1 MEFHGLT
8 LDDFQIEACEHI
20 TNGDSVV
27 VSASTGTGKTLIAEY
42 AIEFYT
48 AHRQRS
54 VYTSP
59 IKALSNQK
67 YMDFVRQFGS
77 ENVGILTGDVS
88 INKNARILVMTTEV
102 YRNMALADP
111 ESIKDVG
118 ILILDEVHFMNDPE
132 RGTVWEESIIFS
144 PPKVRFLA
152 LSATIPNAREFAEW
166 ISKINGHEVKVVE
179 YQKRAVPL
187 FHYCHLGDKTVIP
200 REELSQVAS
209 HIRSQQD
216 FHSKSGRGRGR
227 GKKGN
232 KPQGKPPNHLDLVRY
247 MDQNNQLPCLFF
259 NFSRKDCEGK
269 ALETAYNMNFLK
281 QRNPDMDKIINDHLS
296 EPEIAEMESI
306 QTLIQALERGVAF
319 HHAGML
325 PAAKRAVEEAF
336 GKNLI
341 SVLYATETFAV
352 GINYPARTVA
362 FSSLRKYDG
371 TRHRYINSK
380 EYFQMAG
387 RAGRR
392 GMDSRG
398 TVIAMVDKWQ
408 DDMSE
413 ILTLTK
419 ADLIP
424 IFSQFELSYNTAL
437 NLIDKHSDE
446 EIEQILEK
454 SFDSFIKKRAGQ
466 RVNVWASW
474 NNRVRTLA
482 KLGHLQNDKL
492 TPKGR
497 FTTKIFTEELVTA
510 ELFSD
515 NKWKKWAPLEMACL
529 AAAVTYEPRHFR
541 AQRPKRSQRF
551 YRLMS
556 SLEEN
561 PFLMRN
567 LSSFGLA
574 ARIPLVEAWAEGENF
589 SQLVIDYELSEGD
602 IIRIFRQAIDL
613 LEQVRRATGEEALK
627 EKASGAIRLLDR
639 DVVSVT
645 F

>member
-1 MEFHGLT
+1 MKFHGLD

-42 AIEFYT
+42 AIEFY
-48 AHRQRS
+48 AGHRQRS

-67 YMDFVRQFGS
+67 YMDFVAQFGK

-88 INKNARILVMTTEV
+88 INKDAQILVMTTEV

-111 ESIKDVG
+111 KSIQDVG

-144 PPKVRFLA
+144 PERVRFLA
-152 LSATIPNAREFAEW
+152 LSATIPNAREFASW
-166 ISKINGHEVKVVE
+166 ISSIHGHEVKVVE
-179 YQKRAVPL
+179 YDKRAVPL
-187 FHYCHLGDKTVIP
+187 FHNFHLGGDVVIP
-200 REELSQVAS
+200 REELPKLIGQLE
-209 HIRSQQD
+209 RD
-216 FHSKSGRGRGR
+216 RKFDSKGPQGKRR
-227 GKKGN
+227 GKERRQK
-232 KPQGKPPNHLDLVRY
+232 GKPPNHLDLVRHL
-247 MDQNNQLPCLFF
+247 DANGQLPCLFF
-259 NFSRKDCEGK
+259 NFSRKDCESK
-269 ALETAYNMNFLK
+269 ALETAYNMNFFK
-281 QRNPDMDKIINDHLS
+281 QKEPLMEEIIDKHLAD
-296 EPEIAEMESI
+296 PELAEMESI
-306 QTLIQALERGVAF
+306 GILIQVLERGVAF

-371 TRHRYINSK
+371 TRHRYVNSK

-392 GMDSRG
+392 GMDTKG
-398 TVIAMVDKWQ
+398 IVIACVDKFQ
-408 DDMSE
+408 DDISE
-413 ILTLTK
+413 IQKLTK
-419 ADLIP
+419 ADRIP

-437 NLIDKHSDE
+437 NLIDKHSE
-446 EIEQILEK
+446 AEIETVLEK
-454 SFDSFIKKRAGQ
+454 SFDSFIKRNAGQ

-474 NNRVRTLA
+474 NNRIRVLR
-482 KLGHLQNDKL
+482 KLGHLEGSNL
-492 TPKGR
+492 TQKGR

-510 ELFSD
+510 EIFADS
-515 NKWKKWAPLEMACL
+515 KWKKWKPLEMACL
-529 AAAVTYEPRHFR
+529 AAAITYEPRHFR
-541 AQRPKRSQRF
+541 AQRPKRGQTF

-556 SLEEN
+556 SIEGN
-561 PFLMRN
+561 AFLMRN
-567 LSSFGLA
+567 FSIFGLS
-574 ARIPLVEAWAEGENF
+574 ARIPLVEAWAYGDTF
-589 SQLVIDYELSEGD
+589 AQLVLDYDLPEGD
-602 IIRIFRQAIDL
+602 IIRIFRQTIDV
-613 LEQVRRATGEEALK
+613 LEQVRRATDNEELK
-627 EKASGAIRLLDR
+627 DKLNQAIHLLDK

>member
-1 MEFHGLT
+1 MKFHGLD

-42 AIEFYT
+42 AIEFYA
-48 AHRQRS
+48 AHRKRS

-67 YMDFVRQFGS
+67 YMDFVAQFGKES
-77 ENVGILTGDVS
+77 VGILTGDVS
-88 INKNARILVMTTEV
+88 INKDAQILVMTTEV

-111 ESIKDVG
+111 ASIKDVG
-118 ILILDEVHFMNDPE
+118 MLILDEVHFMNDPE

-144 PPKVRFLA
+144 PPSVRFLA
-152 LSATIPNAREFAEW
+152 LSATIPNAREFARW
-166 ISKINGHEVKVVE
+166 IQTINGHEVKVVE
-179 YQKRAVPL
+179 YDKRAVPL
-187 FHYCHLGDKTVIP
+187 FHHFHLGGNAVIP
-200 REELSQVAS
+200 RAELSSQAGISS
-209 HIRSQQD
+209 HEGEYRS
-216 FHSKSGRGRGR
+216 KNRNKRR

-232 KPQGKPPNHLDLVRY
+232 KPHGKPPNHLDLVRY
-247 MDQNNQLPCLFF
+247 MEQNNQLPCLFF
-259 NFSRKDCEGK
+259 NFSRKDCESK
-269 ALETAYNMNFLK
+269 ALETAYNMNFLTGPK
-281 QRNPDMDKIINDHLS
+281 TEMDAIIETHLSDPEISDMDS
-296 EPEIAEMESI
+296 
-306 QTLIQALERGVAF
+306 IQALIQVLDRGVAF

-362 FSSLRKYDG
+362 FSSLKKYDG
-371 TRHRYINSK
+371 TRHRYVNSK

-392 GMDSRG
+392 GMDSKG
-398 TVIAMVDKWQ
+398 TVIAMVDRGQ
-408 DDMSE
+408 DDMQE
-413 ILTLTK
+413 IKKLTE
-419 ADLIP
+419 ADRIP
-424 IFSQFELSYNTAL
+424 IFSQFQLSYNTVL
-437 NLIDKHSDE
+437 NLIDKHAES
-446 EIEQILEK
+446 EIETILEK
-454 SFDSFIKKRAGQ
+454 SFDSFLKKSAGQ

-474 NNRVRTLA
+474 NNRERTLR
-482 KLGHLQNDKL
+482 KLGHLQGNAL

-510 ELFSD
+510 ELFADS
-515 NKWKKWAPLEMACL
+515 KWKRWTPMEMACL
-529 AAAVTYEPRHFR
+529 AAAITYEPRHFR
-541 AQRPKRSQRF
+541 AQRPKRGNTF

-556 SLEEN
+556 SFEGN
-561 PFLMRN
+561 QFLMRN
-567 LSSFGLA
+567 LSIFGLS
-574 ARIPLVEAWAEGENF
+574 ARIPLIEAWGRGQSFA
-589 SQLVIDYELSEGD
+589 QLVLDFELPEGD
-602 IIRIFRQAIDL
+602 IIRIFRQSIDV
-613 LEQVRRATGEEALK
+613 LEQVRRATDQETLKQKAGE
-627 EKASGAIRLLDR
+627 AIRLLDK